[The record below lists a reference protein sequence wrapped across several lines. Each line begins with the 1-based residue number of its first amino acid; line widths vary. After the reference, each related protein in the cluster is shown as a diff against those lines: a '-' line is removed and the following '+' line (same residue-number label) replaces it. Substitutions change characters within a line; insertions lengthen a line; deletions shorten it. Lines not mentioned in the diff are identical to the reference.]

1 MKIKLTFLALI
12 LSVLSYCQD
21 LEGKWVNRGFTGES
35 NMTYEFQ
42 KENVLKIYY
51 AGKEL
56 PTADPVEYTLKDLGN
71 DRYRIEMQYINL
83 SNNYSA
89 NVVGLIAMLGKDRA
103 EIEIWDRNSVPEK
116 LEFSEES
123 LIFERDVSQD

>member
-1 MKIKLTFLALI
+1 
-12 LSVLSYCQD
+12 
-21 LEGKWVNRGFTGES
+21 
-35 NMTYEFQ
+35 MTYEFQ

-103 EIEIWDRNSVPEK
+103 EIEIWDRNSMPEK